1 MQICQ
6 EQWSLYVL
14 FKRVYQYGLL
24 LKVGVS
30 VGGILEVGVTNW
42 VIYPI
47 IILDWTRPIVSSSYK
62 TCTNMFYLYDVITVM
77 YNSMLYILP
86 QNFKIQFLLIIRV
99 IIVRLGQKIPS
110 PLMWLKKSKLEIF
123 HKF

>member
-47 IILDWTRPIVSSSYK
+47 IISDWMRPIVSSSYK
-62 TCTNMFYLYDVITVM
+62 TCTNMFYLHDVITVM
-77 YNSMLYILP
+77 YNPMLYILP